1 MIRRFLDGLYLWA
14 GYAAGLFLI
23 IIFLLMMAL
32 SLGRQVGLNIPS
44 GDDFAAWAMAAL
56 AFLSLA
62 YTFKSGEIIRIGLVI
77 DRFQGRTRRAI
88 EIACLLLGSAL
99 LGFFAWQAVRM
110 NYESW
115 MFGDLGLV
123 GTALVLLAIL
133 MALLAGGL
141 WIGLALLAVG
151 FAAMTIVANVPI
163 GSVLATTVWASSA
176 SWTLT
181 ALPLFIWMGE
191 ILFRT
196 RLSEQMFR
204 GLSPWLQWLP
214 GRLIH
219 VNVVG
224 CGIFA
229 AVSGSSAATCAT
241 IGKIA
246 LPELEKRGY
255 DKGMSLGSL
264 AGSGTLGLL
273 IPPSIP
279 MVVYAVAA
287 NVSVLQV
294 FLGGFLPGALVM
306 ALYSGYIIV
315 WSLLN
320 PGKVPPRDPPMPFRQ
335 KMNESA
341 KLIPCLLLILAV
353 FLSLVLGFATATECA
368 AWGVSGAL
376 LLAWWSGTLTRK
388 NFLESVMSATRLTCM
403 IMLILAGAAYTTA
416 AMAYTGIPAA
426 LAEWVRGQHL
436 TPGMLAL
443 YLSIMYII
451 LGCLID
457 GISMIVLTA
466 VIVLPMVRQA
476 GLDLVWFGVYLIIHV
491 EMAQITPP
499 VGFNLF
505 VLQNMSGRDTFT
517 VARAAFPFFVLL
529 LVAVFIITEYPQIV
543 LYLPKLAFPD

>member
-1 MIRRFLDGLYLWA
+1 MLP
-14 GYAAGLFLI
+14 
-23 IIFLLMMAL
+23 AL
-32 SLGRQVGLNIPS
+32 SLPE
-44 GDDFAAWAMAAL
+44 
-56 AFLSLA
+56 LS
-62 YTFKSGEIIRIGLVI
+62 I
-77 DRFQGRTRRAI
+77 
-88 EIACLLLGSAL
+88 LLLL
-99 LGFFAWQAVRM
+99 L
-110 NYESW
+110 
-115 MFGDLGLV
+115 
-123 GTALVLLAIL
+123 LVLVLASGVWIAV
-133 MALLAGGL
+133 ALG
-141 WIGLALLAVG
+141 IVG
-151 FAAMTIVANVPI
+151 FAAMLLTTNVPI
-163 GSVLATTVWASSA
+163 GSVLATTVWSASA
-176 SWTLT
+176 SWTLA

-196 RLSEQMFR
+196 RLSEEMFR
-204 GLSPWLQWLP
+204 GLTPWLQWLP
-214 GRLIH
+214 GRLLH

-246 LPELEKRGY
+246 LPELDKRGY

-294 FLGGFLPGALVM
+294 FLGGFLPGLLVM
-306 ALYSGYIIV
+306 GLYSGYIII

-320 PGKVPPRDPPMPFRQ
+320 PSKVPPRDPPMPLRQ
-335 KMNESA
+335 KLREST
-341 KLIPCLLLILAV
+341 KLFPCLLLILAV
-353 FLSLVLGFATATECA
+353 FLALVLGFATATECA
-368 AWGVSGAL
+368 AFGVAGAL

-388 NFLESVMSATRLTCM
+388 TFFDSLMSAIRLNCM
-403 IMLILAGAAYTTA
+403 IMLILAGAAFTTA

-426 LAEWVRGQHL
+426 LAQWVEGQNL
-436 TPGMLAL
+436 TPAKLAL
-443 YLSIMYII
+443 ALTVMYIL

-466 VIVLPMVRQA
+466 VIVLPMIKQA
-476 GLDLVWFGVYLIIHV
+476 GFDLVWFGVYLIIHV

-505 VLQNMSGRDTFT
+505 VLQNMSGRDTLT
-517 VARAAFPFFVLL
+517 VAKAATPFFLL
-529 LVAVFIITEYPQIV
+529 LLAAVFIITEFPQIV
-543 LYLPKLAFPD
+543 LFLPKLAFPD

>member
-1 MIRRFLDGLYLWA
+1 MLHD
-14 GYAAGLFLI
+14 
-23 IIFLLMMAL
+23 L
-32 SLGRQVGLNIPS
+32 SLVE
-44 GDDFAAWAMAAL
+44 
-56 AFLSLA
+56 LS
-62 YTFKSGEIIRIGLVI
+62 IILLTLLLVI
-77 DRFQGRTRRAI
+77 
-88 EIACLLLGSAL
+88 LGS
-99 LGFFAWQAVRM
+99 GVWIAV
-110 NYESW
+110 
-115 MFGDLGLV
+115 GLGLV
-123 GTALVLLAIL
+123 GLIAMLLTTTVP
-133 MALLAGGL
+133 
-141 WIGLALLAVG
+141 VG
-151 FAAMTIVANVPI
+151 A
-163 GSVLATTVWASSA
+163 VLATTVWSASA
-176 SWTLT
+176 SWTLA

-196 RLSEQMFR
+196 RLSEEMFR

-219 VNVVG
+219 VNVIG

-279 MVVYAVAA
+279 MVVYAVTA

-294 FLGGFLPGALVM
+294 FLGGFLPGFLVM
-306 ALYSGYIIV
+306 ALYSGYIIC

-320 PGKVPPRDPPMPFRQ
+320 PKKVPPRDPPMPFLAKLR
-335 KMNESA
+335 EST

-353 FLSLVLGFATATECA
+353 FFSLVLGFATATECA
-368 AWGVSGAL
+368 AWGVAGAL
-376 LLAWWSGTLTRK
+376 ILAWWSGTLTK
-388 NFLESVMSATRLTCM
+388 KTFFDSVMSATRLTCM

-426 LAEWVRGQHL
+426 LAEWVKGQHL
-436 TPGMLAL
+436 TPGMLAV

-457 GISMIVLTA
+457 GISMIVLTM
-466 VIVLPMVRQA
+466 VIVLPMIQQA
-476 GLDLVWFGVYLIIHV
+476 GIDLVWFGVYLVIHV

-517 VARAAFPFFVLL
+517 VARAAFPFFILL
-529 LVAVFIITEYPQIV
+529 IVAVFIITEFPQIV
-543 LYLPKLAFPD
+543 LVLPRLAFPQG

>member
-1 MIRRFLDGLYLWA
+1 MANLGMIELSF
-14 GYAAGLFLI
+14 I
-23 IIFLLMMAL
+23 LLGVM
-32 SLGRQVGLNIPS
+32 I
-44 GDDFAAWAMAAL
+44 
-56 AFLSLA
+56 
-62 YTFKSGEIIRIGLVI
+62 
-77 DRFQGRTRRAI
+77 
-88 EIACLLLGSAL
+88 LLLASGV
-99 LGFFAWQAVRM
+99 WIAVA
-110 NYESW
+110 
-115 MFGDLGLV
+115 LGLV
-123 GTALVLLAIL
+123 GFVA
-133 MALLAGGL
+133 MALTTSLPLG
-141 WIGLALLAVG
+141 
-151 FAAMTIVANVPI
+151 T
-163 GSVLATTVWASSA
+163 VLATTTWSASA
-176 SWTLT
+176 SWTLA

-196 RLSEQMFR
+196 KLSEEMFR
-204 GLSPWLQWLP
+204 GLSPWVQWLP
-214 GRLIH
+214 GRLTH
-219 VNVVG
+219 VNVIG

-246 LPELEKRGY
+246 LPELDKRGY
-255 DKGMSLGSL
+255 DKGLSLGSL

-279 MVVYAVAA
+279 MVVYAVTA

-306 ALYSGYIIV
+306 GLYSGYIV
-315 WSLLN
+315 LWSLLN
-320 PGKVPPRDPPMPFRQ
+320 PKKIPPRDPPMPFRRKLQ
-335 KMNESA
+335 ESA
-341 KLIPCLLLILAV
+341 KLVPCLILILAV
-353 FLSLVLGFATATECA
+353 FFSLVLGFATATECA
-368 AWGVSGAL
+368 AWGVAGAL

-388 NFLESVMSATRLTCM
+388 NFFESVMSATRLTCM

-426 LAEWVRGQHL
+426 LATWVKGQEL
-436 TPGMLAL
+436 TPSMLAL
-443 YLSIMYII
+443 YLSVMYII

-466 VIVLPMVRQA
+466 VIVLPMVKQA

-505 VLQNMSGRDTFT
+505 VLQNMSGRDTLT

-529 LVAVFIITEYPQIV
+529 LAAVFIITEYPQIV
-543 LYLPKLAFPD
+543 LFLPKLAFPD